1 MCGVWYKQLLGNYSC
16 HDQTNFVLQEM
27 EAFFMKY
34 ANCIHWRQGCHMSS
48 NAAIAIHLI
57 STQWHFFYFFA
68 SGFRH
73 AKSQQLYL
81 YMNPTQNDREV
92 TGHYTS
98 CITTLQVQNLFLY
111 NTDRC
116 QTHSTRPYLNIPH
129 RKSSVPVLTQ
139 VTSSPLNALLSLPV
153 MIFSCIFCCSMM

>member
-48 NAAIAIHLI
+48 NAAIAIPLI

-116 QTHSTRPYLNIPH
+116 QTETEANTRLGHI
-129 RKSSVPVLTQ
+129 
-139 VTSSPLNALLSLPV
+139 
-153 MIFSCIFCCSMM
+153 

>member
-1 MCGVWYKQLLGNYSC
+1 MWGLIQAIIGELQLPWPDKFCPSGNGS
-16 HDQTNFVLQEM
+16 VLYEICQLHSLAPGM
-27 EAFFMKY
+27 PYVFKCSNSDSSHFHPMTFF
-34 ANCIHWRQGCHMSS
+34 
-48 NAAIAIHLI
+48 L
-57 STQWHFFYFFA
+57 YFFA

-116 QTHSTRPYLNIPH
+116 QTETEANTRLGHI
-129 RKSSVPVLTQ
+129 
-139 VTSSPLNALLSLPV
+139 
-153 MIFSCIFCCSMM
+153 